1 MHRPGVSE
9 EVHEHGLVA
18 LFVAPLAG
26 LLLRVAPL
34 LLLLFGTTCV
44 GGGRHCGSG
53 GRHGGIAMVALGA
66 LGAALPLAQLLLASG
81 PTRSQ
86 RAARERGG
94 SFSGER
100 DGISVTALL
109 RGWYLYEV
117 HAAHED
123 EDADEDAVAS
133 SNALLRGLLHG
144 GAALLGALGGACVD
158 ATRDG
163 GAFGGGW
170 QPAQR
175 DEVCGGGSEG
185 AGVAMLVTG
194 LLALVALVR
203 IDAVLMGDGDGAALP
218 TNHYGGGNLLAARD
232 LFRRTLR
239 PLRTLV
245 VSAACAA
252 PPLLVTFGAMCRA
265 NGTLCGA
272 HDGYKAGGAMLG
284 VGIALSLAVLWHTG
298 SHFAKLDLATGD
310 LVFVAMLFAS
320 GEVSRRD
327 ALRGGGGGGGG
338 GGVPLSPL
346 FPLVPRSRAPTLPRS
361 CAARVCVCCVF
372 PLTHL
377 R

>member
-1 MHRPGVSE
+1 VAWALRQLMHRPGVSE

-18 LFVAPLAG
+18 MFVAPLAG

-44 GGGRHCGSG
+44 GGDRHCGSG
-53 GRHGGIAMVALGA
+53 GRRGGIAMVALGA

-94 SFSGER
+94 TFSGER

-109 RGWYLYEV
+109 RGWYFYEV
-117 HAAHED
+117 NAAHED
-123 EDADEDAVAS
+123 DADEDAVAS

-158 ATRDG
+158 ATRGG

-175 DEVCGGGSEG
+175 GEVCGGGGEG

-245 VSAACAA
+245 VCAACAA

-298 SHFAKLDLATGD
+298 NHFSKLDLATGD

-320 GEVSRRD
+320 GEVSRQ
-327 ALRGGGGGGGG
+327 ARGGGGS
-338 GGVPLSPL
+338 VPLPPLSP
-346 FPLVPRSRAPTLPRS
+346 FPALPR
-361 CAARVCVCCVF
+361 CACVLRS